1 MIYNKER
8 KCYEIVAYSSSSD
21 YEGDTLSTSHC
32 PMNRSFCRKYII
44 GEKSETKQC
53 DKFIGTVG
61 EETHSVYPELYGDP
75 SFKILCKGPNSIEF
89 INEE

>member
-1 MIYNKER
+1 MKR
-8 KCYEIVAYSSSSD
+8 K
-21 YEGDTLSTSHC
+21 
-32 PMNRSFCRKYII
+32 FCRKYII
-44 GEKSETKQC
+44 GANPETINC
-53 DKFIGTVG
+53 DKFLGTIG